1 MSRITCHLSR
11 VTIFLGGG
19 LCGVAS
25 LWRVC
30 YQRGLSRLVSRPRG
44 SPLKINLAQFL
55 NPASH
60 SWPWTVNTSLFTQ
73 DSIYWNSKQWAV
85 MSFLRRSC
93 HCVYLQVSTV
103 VHRGTLQMPFTATL
117 TQGNSQWLV
126 MKSDKQITV
135 AQSNKN
141 LSGCFC
147 RVESSVRQNNVVPL
161 STVQSK

>member
-1 MSRITCHLSR
+1 MFNTHHVSVSVLGITCQMSR

-30 YQRGLSRLVSRPRG
+30 YQRG
-44 SPLKINLAQFL
+44 SPLKLNLAQFL

-60 SWPWTVNTSLFTQ
+60 SWPWTVNTSLFNQ
-73 DSIYWNSKQWAV
+73 DSIYWNSKHWAI

-126 MKSDKQITV
+126 MKSDKQTTL
-135 AQSNKN
+135 AQSNNN
-141 LSGCFC
+141 LCGCFC
-147 RVESSVRQNNVVPL
+147 SV
-161 STVQSK
+161 